1 MLKLL
6 AIFLIIYIIYKFISS
21 LFSRIIFVQSQDLK
35 NTQFGYGQNQEKD
48 ISDKARVVDDEK

>member
-21 LFSRIIFVQSQDLK
+21 VFSRIIFVQNQGSR
-35 NTQFGYGQNQEKD
+35 NTRFGYEQNQEKD
-48 ISDKARVVDDEK
+48 ISDKARVIDDEK